1 MDAQKLHEQNTKM
14 NQEVKHFARVSSNLK
29 LIKKDLRMRLDGLL
43 KESNDI
49 REKIL
54 SQEGYMKQFK
64 DDIFQCL
71 HYIGDYKKL
80 KRNVIQLHKVYVKE
94 EHSKNEKDDKS
105 IVEDFSARRKHLEKN
120 LEHLRLNLSKDK
132 KTQKA
137 ENSRIMIQNV
147 NLLQEINDL
156 TRQLHLLELNM
167 KTETHRE
174 ADLARLKR
182 GGGNA
187 DEGRQVNAEEV
198 QSAR

>member
-1 MDAQKLHEQNTKM
+1 
-14 NQEVKHFARVSSNLK
+14 
-29 LIKKDLRMRLDGLL
+29 
-43 KESNDI
+43 
-49 REKIL
+49 
-54 SQEGYMKQFK
+54 MKQFK

-71 HYIGDYKKL
+71 HYIADYKKL

-156 TRQLHLLELNM
+156 TRQLHRLELEM
-167 KTETHRE
+167 KTE
-174 ADLARLKR
+174 
-182 GGGNA
+182 N
-187 DEGRQVNAEEV
+187 
-198 QSAR
+198 